1 MVIPGRRYGD
11 ASMRQWVMGAL
22 AAACLVALPAEAKIR
37 TASMVVDAETGE
49 VLEAS
54 NVDAQTYPASLT
66 KMMTLYL
73 MFDDLE
79 SGKIH
84 MQDRIPVTRKAA
96 HQKPSILGLA
106 QGQTLSVEEAMYGMI
121 VKSANDAAMA
131 AGEYMGG

>member
-54 NVDAQTYPASLT
+54 NVDVRNYPASLT
-66 KMMTLYL
+66 KMMTLYIL
-73 MFDDLE
+73 FDELE
-79 SGKIH
+79 SGKVH
-84 MQDRIPVTRKAA
+84 LTDRMPVSAHAA
-96 HQKPSILGLA
+96 GQAPSKLGVVP
-106 QGQTLSVEEAMYGMI
+106 GQTLLVEDALLGM
-121 VKSANDAAMA
+121 VTKST
-131 AGEYMGG
+131 